1 MPNTDLT
8 ELDLDTVG
16 NIPEKG
22 TRKDLYMAHQIASE
36 RHDLNYFKTMLREY
50 QESIRAEAEE
60 KAAKKAA
67 KSKRKSKG
75 AAEAEPSEDVEME
88 NAADGA
94 EAENDEDGKAKSKA
108 KKRKKD
114 AGSDGEANKVRFLPV
129 HSNIKWTFA
138 N

>member
-36 RHDLNYFKTMLREY
+36 KHDLDYFKTMLREY
-50 QESIRAEAEE
+50 QESIQAEAEE

-67 KSKRKSKG
+67 KGKRKSKG
-75 AAEAEPSEDVEME
+75 PVEADHSGDVEMGDATNE
-88 NAADGA
+88 V
-94 EAENDEDGKAKSKA
+94 EVENDEDGKAKSKA

-114 AGSDGEANKVRFLPV
+114 ADSDGETTKVSFSQTRITQLPFLL
-129 HSNIKWTFA
+129 T
-138 N
+138 